1 VFGGRIEAGRK
12 KAGRG
17 VSCFHPFYPIKTHI
31 HQSFIPSPCPCRL
44 ILLTTNLHPPLKPR
58 PSITHT
64 NYLDTTKSR
73 LHPKHSNVPSRVRP
87 QGFVSQVTPPP
98 IATCP
103 LDRLR
108 LNRDLDCTR
117 DRRQL
122 PASSCTAV
130 AEACNNNIHTLLLT
144 TVCPCTTNSTPL

>member
-1 VFGGRIEAGRK
+1 MLRWKDRGRKK

-17 VSCFHPFYPIKTHI
+17 VSFFH
-31 HQSFIPSPCPCRL
+31 FIPSTHASRSIKAL
-44 ILLTTNLHPPLKPR
+44 FRVHAHDLHILLSTNLAYRDPDQGQTYR
-58 PSITHT
+58 
-64 NYLDTTKSR
+64 SR
-73 LHPKHSNVPSRVRP
+73 LPPKHINTIHSPSRVRP

-117 DRRQL
+117 DLRQH

-130 AEACNNNIHTLLLT
+130 ASACNNNIHCLLPALA
-144 TVCPCTTNSTPL
+144 PPTNSTPL